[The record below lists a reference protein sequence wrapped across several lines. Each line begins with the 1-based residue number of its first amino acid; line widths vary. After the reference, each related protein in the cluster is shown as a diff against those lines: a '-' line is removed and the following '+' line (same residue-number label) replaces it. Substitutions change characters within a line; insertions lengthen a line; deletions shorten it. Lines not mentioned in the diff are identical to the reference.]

1 MKKIKKILKYTSITL
16 VVVFGAILFMLSRQ
30 VAGYRAFVVMS
41 ASMEPLIRTG
51 SLIITQRVNP
61 HTLKEND
68 VVTFIRPDNTKEFIT
83 HRIVSVSK
91 PDSIPLFKTKGDSNE
106 SEDMWTLVGGGV
118 VGKVHYTIPHLGYLL
133 SLARTKI
140 GIAVLI
146 LLPAFFIILDE
157 AKIIL
162 ALIKKRRQQSEK
174 KLSPTAVTF
183 LFIGIAVYSFNAPS
197 QAILTDSVSLMDNTI
212 SVLEASPTPTASPT
226 GTPTPTPTTHPG
238 GGCSDIPDV
247 IIEGNGAGSR
257 NEVEVDIN
265 CESESFQSNTAII
278 ENNIS
283 VQTGWDNSQSTVNIT
298 NTVNTS
304 TQN

>member
-1 MKKIKKILKYTSITL
+1 MKKIKNILKYASIAL
-16 VVVFGAILFMLSRQ
+16 VVVFGATLFMLSRQ

-91 PDSIPLFKTKGDSNE
+91 PDSIPLFKTKGDNNE
-106 SEDMWTLVGGGV
+106 SADTWTLVGGGV

-157 AKIIL
+157 AKIIMG
-162 ALIKKRRQQSEK
+162 LIKKRRQQSEK
-174 KLSPTAVTF
+174 KLSPTAISLF
-183 LFIGIAVYSFNAPS
+183 FIGIAVYSFNAPS
-197 QAILTDSVSLMDNTI
+197 QAILSDSVSLVDNTF
-212 SVLEASPTPTASPT
+212 SVSEATI
-226 GTPTPTPTTHPG
+226 TPTPTPTDVPDNCTDMP
-238 GGCSDIPDV
+238 DI
-247 IIEGNGAGSR
+247 IIEGNGAGSH
-257 NEVEVDIN
+257 NEIDIDISCRTEIHQVN
-265 CESESFQSNTAII
+265 ESII

-283 VQTGWDNSQSTVNIT
+283 INSSTGGNDVI
-298 NTVNTS
+298 VP
-304 TQN
+304 

>member
-1 MKKIKKILKYTSITL
+1 MKKIKNILKYASIAL
-16 VVVFGAILFMLSRQ
+16 VVVFGATLFMLSRQ

-91 PDSIPLFKTKGDSNE
+91 PDSIPLFKTKGDNNE
-106 SEDMWTLVGGGV
+106 SADTWTLVGGGV

-157 AKIIL
+157 AKIIMG
-162 ALIKKRRQQSEK
+162 LIKKRRQQSEK
-174 KLSPTAVTF
+174 KLSPTAISLF
-183 LFIGIAVYSFNAPS
+183 FIGIAVYSFNAPS
-197 QAILTDSVSLMDNTI
+197 QAILSDSVSLVDNT
-212 SVLEASPTPTASPT
+212 
-226 GTPTPTPTTHPG
+226 
-238 GGCSDIPDV
+238 
-247 IIEGNGAGSR
+247 
-257 NEVEVDIN
+257 
-265 CESESFQSNTAII
+265 F
-278 ENNIS
+278 
-283 VQTGWDNSQSTVNIT
+283 
-298 NTVNTS
+298 
-304 TQN
+304 